1 MSLNS
6 LITVLFSLLFFKVAY
21 SMDLNEYRWKSRPLV
36 ISQDSQGLWQ
46 KQQKALDQ
54 AELKERE
61 VVVLFEKSQ
70 SFQVILYGKDGLKKL
85 ESKTVVTQDEL
96 NELIDSMPMR
106 QSEMRRSQ

>member
-1 MSLNS
+1 
-6 LITVLFSLLFFKVAY
+6 
-21 SMDLNEYRWKSRPLV
+21 MDLKEYRWKSRPLV
-36 ISQDSQGLWQ
+36 ITQDSQGLWQ

-61 VVVLFEKSQ
+61 VVVLLEKSEN
-70 SFQVILYGKDGLKKL
+70 FQVILYGKDGLKKL

>member
-1 MSLNS
+1 
-6 LITVLFSLLFFKVAY
+6 
-21 SMDLNEYRWKSRPLV
+21 MDLKEYRWKSRPLV
-36 ISQDSQGLWQ
+36 ITQDSQGLWQ

-61 VVVLFEKSQ
+61 VVVLLEKSEN
-70 SFQVILYGKDGLKKL
+70 FQVILYGKDGLKKL
-85 ESKTVVTQDEL
+85 ESKMVVTQEEL